1 MPETDISQSLPT
13 FVVGVIVVGGVI
25 LVALLTYFA
34 SRALFKTR
42 ADEESRDL
50 ASSVIFRVAALHGLI
65 LALVFAQE
73 LVNVNQIRDA
83 TSREAALMA
92 DVFYDLKRYDDA
104 GTLAIRTDVAHYVAA
119 VVNEE
124 WDDLAYR
131 RNLSD
136 EAWRRWVSTYEAIL
150 DLEPATAREEL
161 LQENLT
167 TAIREVSGLRRLR
180 ENAVSEPVNPLF
192 MTAAIVGVV
201 ITAMSYFTFAPTTL
215 HLLLLSTFAAYTGL
229 LIFFIIAFSNPYL
242 EPGRISPVG
251 FERLFTGEVQALW
264 AASQG

>member
-1 MPETDISQSLPT
+1 MPEADIFHTLPT
-13 FVVGVIVVGGVI
+13 FVVGVIVIVGVI

-34 SRALFKTR
+34 SRALFKAR

-50 ASSVIFRVAALHGLI
+50 AGSVIFRVAALHGLI

-73 LVNVNQIRDA
+73 LVNVNQIKDA

-92 DVFYDLKRYDDA
+92 DVFYDLKRYDDE
-104 GTLAIRTDVAHYVAA
+104 GTLKIRTDAAHYVAA
-119 VVNEE
+119 VVNDE
-124 WDDLAYR
+124 WNSLAHR

-136 EAWRRWVSTYEAIL
+136 EAWRRWVAVYEAIL
-150 DLEPATAREEL
+150 DLDAATAREEL

-167 TAIREVSGLRRLR
+167 AAIREVSGLRRLR

-192 MTAAIVGVV
+192 MTAAIVGVI
-201 ITAMSYFTFAPTTL
+201 ITAMSYFTFTPTPV
-215 HLLLLSTFAAYTGL
+215 HLLLLSSFASYTGL

-242 EPGRISPVG
+242 EPGAISPVG
-251 FERLFTGEVQALW
+251 FERLFTGEVRELW
-264 AASQG
+264 DATRG